1 MIPHVWRVSLAL
13 VRVALALVF
22 LLIYVISVRSILSIP
37 GLILVAYLIAALAL
51 VAITLTSSVPIHR
64 GWYGLGALLG
74 DSFVSLFWVAI
85 YSPAITSPEIWFWV
99 SVASWIFVI
108 AHAELTQ
115 NVWIVSALTGIALT
129 LLFLIPSS
137 SNTNLTAVVLG
148 AGALAIVWSLQRK
161 YYEKRLSMAARQ
173 NVLLRD
179 DAQRARESERQRI
192 AADFHDGPLQAFIGF
207 LMRLELVRKLMTID
221 SETAMTELKQL
232 QEIAKKQVNELR
244 TFVRSMRPV
253 EVEGS
258 SFAASLSRLVE
269 QFQKD
274 TGINSTFMSGD
285 YEEPGETETALELLQ
300 IVRESL
306 NNVQKHSRA
315 TRVLVS
321 VTKYGAGGLEITV
334 DDNGAGFPFSGL
346 YTIDEMDLMRLGPVS
361 IKRRVRL
368 MGGELLIDSRPG
380 EGTSLKVRTAT

>member
-13 VRVALALVF
+13 VRVVLALVF
-22 LLIYVISVRSILSIP
+22 LVIYFISVQSILSIP
-37 GLILVAYLIAALAL
+37 GLILVAYFAGSLAILAL
-51 VAITLTSSVPIHR
+51 TIASTVPVHR
-64 GWYGLGALLG
+64 GWYSLTSLLS

-85 YSPAITSPEIWFWV
+85 YSGAIGNPELWFWV
-99 SVASWIFVI
+99 SAASWIFVI
-108 AHAELTQ
+108 AHAEMTQ

-137 SNTNLTAVVLG
+137 SSTNLTAVVLG
-148 AGALAIVWSLQRK
+148 AGALSVVWSLQRQH
-161 YYEKRLSMAARQ
+161 YERRLSMAARQ

-207 LMRLELVRKLMTID
+207 LMRLELLRKLIAKD
-221 SETAMTELKQL
+221 VDTALSELKQL
-232 QEIAKKQVNELR
+232 QDIAKQQVNELR
-244 TFVRSMRPV
+244 SFVRSMRPV

-274 TGINSTFMSGD
+274 SGINATFMAGD
-285 YEEPGETETALELLQ
+285 YEEPGETEIALELLQ
-300 IVRESL
+300 IVREAL

-321 VTKYGAGGLEITV
+321 VAKYAGGLELTV
-334 DDNGAGFPFSGL
+334 DDNGGGFPFSGL
-346 YTIDEMDLMRLGPVS
+346 YTIDEMDMMRLGPVS
-361 IKRRVRL
+361 IKRRVRVL
-368 MGGELLIDSRPG
+368 GGELLIESRPG
-380 EGTSLKVRTAT
+380 EGASLKVRTGT

>member
-13 VRVALALVF
+13 VRVVLALVF
-22 LLIYVISVRSILSIP
+22 LVIYFISVQSILSIP
-37 GLILVAYLIAALAL
+37 GLILVAYFAGSLAIMGL
-51 VAITLTSSVPIHR
+51 TITSTVPVHR
-64 GWYGLGALLG
+64 GWYSLTSLLS

-85 YSPAITSPEIWFWV
+85 YSGAIGNPELWFWV
-99 SVASWIFVI
+99 SAASWIFVI
-108 AHAELTQ
+108 AHAEMTQ

-137 SNTNLTAVVLG
+137 SSTNLTAVVLG
-148 AGALAIVWSLQRK
+148 AGALSIVWSLQRQH
-161 YYEKRLSMAARQ
+161 YERRLSMAARQ
-173 NVLLRD
+173 SVLLRD

-207 LMRLELVRKLMTID
+207 LMRLELLRKLIAKD
-221 SETAMTELKQL
+221 VDTALSELKQL
-232 QEIAKKQVNELR
+232 QDIAKQQVNELR
-244 TFVRSMRPV
+244 SFVRSMRPV

-274 TGINSTFMSGD
+274 SGINATFMAGD
-285 YEEPGETETALELLQ
+285 YEEPGETEISLELLQ
-300 IVRESL
+300 IVREAL

-321 VTKYGAGGLEITV
+321 VAKYAGGLELTV
-334 DDNGAGFPFSGL
+334 DDNGGGFPFSGL
-346 YTIDEMDLMRLGPVS
+346 YTIDEMDMMRLGPVS
-361 IKRRVRL
+361 IKRRVRVL
-368 MGGELLIDSRPG
+368 GGELLIDSRPG
-380 EGTSLKVRTAT
+380 EGASLKVRTGT

>member
-1 MIPHVWRVSLAL
+1 MIPHVWRVSLSL

-22 LLIYVISVRSILSIP
+22 LVIYFVSVRNILSIP
-37 GLILVAYLIAALAL
+37 GLILVFYLAGGLGL
-51 VAITLTSSVPIHR
+51 VFATITNSVHVLR
-64 GWYGLGALLG
+64 GWYSLAALLG

-85 YSPAITSPEIWFWV
+85 YSGAIGSPEVWFWV
-99 SVASWIFVI
+99 SAASWIFVI
-108 AHAELTQ
+108 AHAEMTQ
-115 NVWIVSALTGIALT
+115 NVWVVSALTAIALT

-148 AGALAIVWSLQRK
+148 AGALAIVWSLQRR

-192 AADFHDGPLQAFIGF
+192 AADFHDGPLQAFIAF
-207 LMRLELVRKLMTID
+207 LMRLELVRRLISKDT
-221 SETAMTELKQL
+221 ETALTELKQL
-232 QEIAKKQVNELR
+232 QEIAKQQVNELR
-244 TFVRSMRPV
+244 SFVRSMRPV

-258 SFAASLSRLVE
+258 SFAASLSRLIE

-274 TGINSTFMSGD
+274 TGINATFMSGD
-285 YEEPGETETALELLQ
+285 YDEPGETETALELLQ

-321 VTKYGAGGLEITV
+321 VAKYAGGLEITV
-334 DDNGAGFPFSGL
+334 DDNGAGFPFSGS

-368 MGGELLIDSRPG
+368 LGGELLIDSRPG
-380 EGTSLKVRTAT
+380 EGASLKVRTAS

>member
-22 LLIYVISVRSILSIP
+22 LSIYYVSVRSLDFTTIIFAVYLASAVGLLFGTITNAIPVHRSGWSLS
-37 GLILVAYLIAALAL
+37 
-51 VAITLTSSVPIHR
+51 S
-64 GWYGLGALLG
+64 LLG
-74 DSFVSLFWVAI
+74 DSFVSLFWVVI
-85 YSPAITSPEIWFWV
+85 YSGVIGSQDLWFWV
-99 SVASWIFVI
+99 SAASWIFVI
-108 AHAELTQ
+108 AHAEMTQ
-115 NVWIVSALTGIALT
+115 NVWVVSALTGIAIL

-137 SNTNLTAVVLG
+137 SKTNLTGVVLA
-148 AGALAIVWSLQRK
+148 AGVLSIVWSIQRE

-173 NVLLRD
+173 SVLLRD

-207 LMRLELVRKLMTID
+207 LMRLELVRKLMSKDTD
-221 SETAMTELKQL
+221 QALSELKQL

-244 TFVRSMRPV
+244 SFVRSMRPV

-274 TGINSTFMSGD
+274 TGVNTTFMSGD
-285 YEEPGETETALELLQ
+285 YDEPGETETALELLQ

-321 VTKYGAGGLEITV
+321 VQKHGDGLEVTV

-346 YTIDEMDLMRLGPVS
+346 YTIDEMDLMRMGPVS

-368 MGGELLIDSRPG
+368 LGGELLIDSRPG
-380 EGTSLKVRTAT
+380 EGASLKVRTGS

>member
-22 LLIYVISVRSILSIP
+22 LSIYYVSVRSLDFTTIIFAVYLASAVGLLFGTITNAIPVHRSGWSLS
-37 GLILVAYLIAALAL
+37 
-51 VAITLTSSVPIHR
+51 S
-64 GWYGLGALLG
+64 LLG
-74 DSFVSLFWVAI
+74 DSFVSLFWVVI
-85 YSPAITSPEIWFWV
+85 YSGVIGSQDLWFWV
-99 SVASWIFVI
+99 SAASWIFVI
-108 AHAELTQ
+108 AHAEMTQ
-115 NVWIVSALTGIALT
+115 NVWVVSALTGIAIL

-137 SNTNLTAVVLG
+137 SKTNLTGVVLA
-148 AGALAIVWSLQRK
+148 AGVLSIVWSIQRE

-173 NVLLRD
+173 SVLLRD

-207 LMRLELVRKLMTID
+207 LMRLELVRKLMSKDTD
-221 SETAMTELKQL
+221 QALSELKQL

-244 TFVRSMRPV
+244 SFVRSMRPV

-274 TGINSTFMSGD
+274 TGVNTTFMSGD
-285 YEEPGETETALELLQ
+285 YDEPGETETALELLQ

-321 VTKYGAGGLEITV
+321 VQKHGDGLEVTV
-334 DDNGAGFPFSGL
+334 DDNGSGFPFSGL
-346 YTIDEMDLMRLGPVS
+346 YTIDEMDLMRMGPVS

-368 MGGELLIDSRPG
+368 LGGELLIDSRPG
-380 EGTSLKVRTAT
+380 EGASLKVRTGS

>member
-22 LLIYVISVRSILSIP
+22 LVIYFISVQSILSIP
-37 GLILVAYLIAALAL
+37 GLVLVAYFIASIVV
-51 VAITLTSSVPIHR
+51 VASSATNWFPVHR
-64 GWYGLGALLG
+64 GWPALGTLLG
-74 DSFVSLFWVAI
+74 DSFISLFWVAI
-85 YSPAITSPEIWFWV
+85 YSGAIGSPEIWFWV
-99 SVASWIFVI
+99 SAASWIFVI

-115 NVWIVSALTGIALT
+115 NVWIVAALTGVGLT

-137 SNTNLTAVVLG
+137 SSTNLTAVVLG
-148 AGALAIVWSLQRK
+148 AGALAIVWSFQRK

-179 DAQRARESERQRI
+179 DSQRARESERQRI

-207 LMRLELVRKLMTID
+207 LMRLELLRKLIVKDTD
-221 SETAMTELKQL
+221 TAMSELKQL
-232 QEIAKKQVNELR
+232 QDIAKKQVNELR
-244 TFVRSMRPV
+244 SFVRSMRPV

-274 TGINSTFMSGD
+274 TGVNATFMSGD
-285 YEEPGETETALELLQ
+285 YEEPGETETSLELLQ

-321 VTKYGAGGLEITV
+321 VSRHGDGLEVTV

-346 YTIDEMDLMRLGPVS
+346 YTIDEMDMMRLGPVS
-361 IKRRVRL
+361 IKRRVRVL
-368 MGGELLIDSRPG
+368 GGDLTIDSRPG
-380 EGTSLKVRTAT
+380 EGASLKVRTAS

>member
-1 MIPHVWRVSLAL
+1 MIPHVWRVSLAS

-22 LLIYVISVRSILSIP
+22 LIIYFVSVRSILSIP
-37 GLILVAYLIAALAL
+37 GLILVFYLAGGVGMFLAS
-51 VAITLTSSVPIHR
+51 LTNSIPIHR
-64 GWYGLGALLG
+64 GWYSLGALLG

-85 YSPAITSPEIWFWV
+85 YSGAFGSPGIWV
-99 SVASWIFVI
+99 SAASWIFVI
-108 AHAELTQ
+108 AHAEMTQ
-115 NVWIVSALTGIALT
+115 NVWVVSSLTGIALT
-129 LLFLIPSS
+129 VLFLIPSTS
-137 SNTNLTAVVLG
+137 ETNLTAVVLG
-148 AGALAIVWSLQRK
+148 AGALAIIWSLQRR
-161 YYEKRLSMAARQ
+161 YYEKRLSIAARQ
-173 NVLLRD
+173 SVLLRD

-207 LMRLELVRKLMTID
+207 LMRLELVRKLMAKDTD
-221 SETAMTELKQL
+221 TALSELKQL

-244 TFVRSMRPV
+244 SFVRSMRPV
-253 EVEGS
+253 DVEGS

-274 TGINSTFMSGD
+274 TGVNATFMSGD
-285 YEEPGETETALELLQ
+285 YEEPGETETSLELLQ

-321 VTKYGAGGLEITV
+321 VAKYGDGLEVTV

-368 MGGELLIDSRPG
+368 LGGELLIDSRPG
-380 EGTSLKVRTAT
+380 EGASLKVRTSV

>member
-1 MIPHVWRVSLAL
+1 MIPHVWRISLAL
-13 VRVALALVF
+13 VRVVLALVF
-22 LLIYVISVRSILSIP
+22 LVIYFISVRSILSIP
-37 GLILVAYLIAALAL
+37 GLILVFYFSGSLGLLFAT
-51 VAITLTSSVPIHR
+51 ITSTVSVHR
-64 GWYGLGALLG
+64 GWYSLGALLG

-85 YSPAITSPEIWFWV
+85 YSPVIGSPEIWFWV
-99 SVASWIFVI
+99 SAASWIFVI
-108 AHAELTQ
+108 AHGEMTQ
-115 NVWIVSALTGIALT
+115 NVWVVSALTGIALA

-148 AGALAIVWSLQRK
+148 AGALAIVFSVQRK

-207 LMRLELVRKLMTID
+207 LLRLELVRKLISKD
-221 SETAMTELKQL
+221 VETALTELKQL

-244 TFVRSMRPV
+244 SFVRSMRPV

-269 QFQKD
+269 QFQQD
-274 TGINSTFMSGD
+274 TGINTTFMSGD

-315 TRVLVS
+315 TRVMVS
-321 VTKYGAGGLEITV
+321 VSRHGDGLEVTV

-346 YTIDEMDLMRLGPVS
+346 YTIDEMDLMRLGPAS

-368 MGGELLIDSRPG
+368 LGGELLIDSRPG
-380 EGTSLKVRTAT
+380 EGVTLKVRTG

>member
-22 LLIYVISVRSILSIP
+22 LVIYFISVQSILSIP
-37 GLILVAYLIAALAL
+37 GLVLVAYFIASIIV
-51 VAITLTSSVPIHR
+51 VASSASNWFPVHR
-64 GWYGLGALLG
+64 GWPALGTLLG
-74 DSFVSLFWVAI
+74 DSFISLFWVAI
-85 YSPAITSPEIWFWV
+85 YSGAIGSPEIWFWV
-99 SVASWIFVI
+99 SAASWIFVI

-115 NVWIVSALTGIALT
+115 NVWIVGALTGVGLT

-137 SNTNLTAVVLG
+137 SSTNLTAVVLG
-148 AGALAIVWSLQRK
+148 AGALAIVWSFQRK

-207 LMRLELVRKLMTID
+207 LMRLELLRKLIVKDTD
-221 SETAMTELKQL
+221 TAMSELKQL

-244 TFVRSMRPV
+244 SFVRSMRPV

-274 TGINSTFMSGD
+274 TGVNATFMSGD
-285 YEEPGETETALELLQ
+285 YEEPGETETSLELLQ

-321 VTKYGAGGLEITV
+321 VSRHGDGLEVTV

-346 YTIDEMDLMRLGPVS
+346 YTIDEMDMMRLGPVS
-361 IKRRVRL
+361 IKRRVRVL
-368 MGGELLIDSRPG
+368 GGDLTIDSRPG
-380 EGTSLKVRTAT
+380 EGASLKVRTAS

>member
-1 MIPHVWRVSLAL
+1 MIPHVWRISLAL
-13 VRVALALVF
+13 VRVVLALVF
-22 LLIYVISVRSILSIP
+22 LVIYFISVRSILSIP
-37 GLILVAYLIAALAL
+37 GLILVFYFSGSLGLLFAT
-51 VAITLTSSVPIHR
+51 ITSTVSVHR
-64 GWYGLGALLG
+64 GWYSLGALLG

-85 YSPAITSPEIWFWV
+85 YSPVIGSPEIWFWV
-99 SVASWIFVI
+99 SAASWIFVI
-108 AHAELTQ
+108 AHGEMTQ
-115 NVWIVSALTGIALT
+115 NVWVVSALTGIALA

-148 AGALAIVWSLQRK
+148 AGALAIVFSVQRK

-207 LMRLELVRKLMTID
+207 LLRLELVRKLISKD
-221 SETAMTELKQL
+221 VETALTELKQL

-244 TFVRSMRPV
+244 SFVRSMRPV

-269 QFQKD
+269 QFQQD
-274 TGINSTFMSGD
+274 TGINTTFMSGD

-315 TRVLVS
+315 TRVMVS
-321 VTKYGAGGLEITV
+321 VSRHGDGLEVTV

-346 YTIDEMDLMRLGPVS
+346 YTIDEMDLMRLGPAS

-368 MGGELLIDSRPG
+368 LGGELLIDSRPG
-380 EGTSLKVRTAT
+380 EGVSLKVRTG

>member
-13 VRVALALVF
+13 VRVALALAF
-22 LLIYVISVRSILSIP
+22 LVIYFIAVRSVLSIP
-37 GLILVAYLIAALAL
+37 GLILAFYLAGSVGFLFGT
-51 VAITLTSSVPIHR
+51 ITNTVPVHR
-64 GWYGLGALLG
+64 PWYSLGSLLG
-74 DSFVSLFWVAI
+74 DSFISLFWVAI
-85 YSPAITSPEIWFWV
+85 YSGAIGNPELWFWV
-99 SVASWIFVI
+99 SAASWIFVI
-108 AHAELTQ
+108 AHAEMTQ
-115 NVWIVSALTGIALT
+115 NVWVVSALTGIALA

-137 SNTNLTAVVLG
+137 SNTNLTAVVVG
-148 AGALAIVWSLQRK
+148 AGTLAVVWSIQRK
-161 YYEKRLSMAARQ
+161 HYEKRLSIAARQ
-173 NVLLRD
+173 SVLLRD

-207 LMRLELVRKLMTID
+207 LMRLELVRKLISRDTEQAL
-221 SETAMTELKQL
+221 SELKQL

-244 TFVRSMRPV
+244 SFVRSMRPV

-269 QFQKD
+269 LFQKD

-285 YEEPGETETALELLQ
+285 YDEPGETETALELLQ

-321 VTKYGAGGLEITV
+321 VSKHGEGLEVTV
-334 DDNGAGFPFSGL
+334 DDNGAGFPFSGV

-368 MGGELLIDSRPG
+368 LGGELLIDSRPG
-380 EGTSLKVRTAT
+380 EGASLKVRTAS

>member
-22 LLIYVISVRSILSIP
+22 LVIYFISVRSVLSIP
-37 GLILVAYLIAALAL
+37 GLVLAFYLAGSIGLSFGT
-51 VAITLTSSVPIHR
+51 VTNSVPLHR
-64 GWYGLGALLG
+64 SWYSLSALLV
-74 DSFVSLFWVAI
+74 DSFVALFWVAI
-85 YSPAITSPEIWFWV
+85 YSGAIGSPELWFWV
-99 SVASWIFVI
+99 SAAGWIFVI
-108 AHAELTQ
+108 AHAEMTQ
-115 NVWIVSALTGIALT
+115 NVWVVAALTGIALA

-137 SNTNLTAVVLG
+137 SNTNLTAVVVG
-148 AGALAIVWSLQRK
+148 GGALAIVWSIQRQ
-161 YYEKRLSMAARQ
+161 YYEKRLSIAARQ

-207 LMRLELVRKLMTID
+207 LMRLELVRKLISMDTD
-221 SETAMTELKQL
+221 QALSELKQL

-244 TFVRSMRPV
+244 SFVRSMRPV

-258 SFAASLSRLVE
+258 TFAASLSRLVE

-274 TGINSTFMSGD
+274 TGVNTTFMSGD

-321 VTKYGAGGLEITV
+321 VSKYGDGLEVTV

-368 MGGELLIDSRPG
+368 LGGELLIDSRPG
-380 EGTSLKVRTAT
+380 EGASLKVRTSP